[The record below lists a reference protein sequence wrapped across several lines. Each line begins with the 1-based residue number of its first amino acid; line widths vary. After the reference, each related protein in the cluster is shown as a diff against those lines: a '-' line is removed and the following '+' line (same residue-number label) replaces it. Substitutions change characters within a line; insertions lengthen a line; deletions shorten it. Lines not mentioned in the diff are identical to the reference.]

1 MHSVG
6 AADSCLGASF
16 TCGREITCTYAPLV
30 PTVVLQPDRCSQ
42 CVNGRHIRSVA
53 QLNLGIKT
61 PAAGPCLSGASSAV
75 SVWLCASLAVCLL
88 SPVVVASWS
97 VLAAGPV
104 WCRWAAPGAFNFWS
118 SANKL
123 LSRGCK
129 EAAGRHTFTAR
140 RPVLGIV
147 ICVCTFAVQVCFS

>member
-104 WCRWAAPGAFNFWS
+104 WRMHQAPSVGGPLLVPLIFGQVRISFCPVGAR
-118 SANKL
+118 KL
-123 LSRGCK
+123 LGATRSLRGD
-129 EAAGRHTFTAR
+129 
-140 RPVLGIV
+140 PSLV
-147 ICVCTFAVQVCFS
+147 S